1 MFSGNP
7 FVDFVKT
14 VPPRQRLEVG
24 GPEATLREELMSAMT
39 RCASL
44 EQNESVAQRHG
55 GVVGVVV
62 FGGAPWDVLVMM
74 GRWGKKKRD
83 EIVDIC

>member
-1 MFSGNP
+1 
-7 FVDFVKT
+7 
-14 VPPRQRLEVG
+14 LEVG

-55 GVVGVVV
+55 GVVGVAGVV
-62 FGGAPWDVLVMM
+62 
-74 GRWGKKKRD
+74 
-83 EIVDIC
+83 